1 MDRVLLS
8 KTAAANIAKGVVG
21 KDVDV
26 AKTMPALNIEQL
38 FDGFREI
45 RLFHGSE
52 EYRLQLTRNNK
63 LILTK

>member
-1 MDRVLLS
+1 MGRVLLR
-8 KTAAANIAKGVVG
+8 KTAAANIARGVVG
-21 KDVDV
+21 EDVDA
-26 AKTMPALNIEQL
+26 AKMVPALNIEQL

-52 EYRLQLTRNNK
+52 EYRLSLTRNDK